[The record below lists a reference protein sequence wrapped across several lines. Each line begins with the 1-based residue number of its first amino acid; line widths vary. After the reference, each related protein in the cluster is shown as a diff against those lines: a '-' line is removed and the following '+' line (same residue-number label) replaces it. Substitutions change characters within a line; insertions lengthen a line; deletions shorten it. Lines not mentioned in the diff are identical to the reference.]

1 MTQAAFPKV
10 FHIICT
16 LLACMG
22 VHSGVHAADAY
33 NASLDAQNC
42 LFWRIPVRKFRLK
55 AYGTRCSQAV
65 PHPSTIL
72 ARRCLTSVIG
82 RERVCSSWY
91 GRRQRQGKIVRFY
104 GDNGHCRVRLSDSDN
119 TLHVLWRPSD
129 LNGWII
135 CLYHRQRLYEKLF
148 FNLLIYIPHPND
160 IRKSNKKQPITSEK
174 IRDFSLIFLSIFI

>member
-1 MTQAAFPKV
+1 MP
-10 FHIICT
+10 
-16 LLACMG
+16 
-22 VHSGVHAADAY
+22 
-33 NASLDAQNC
+33 
-42 LFWRIPVRKFRLK
+42 K

-65 PHPSTIL
+65 PYPSTIL

-160 IRKSNKKQPITSEK
+160 IRTSNKKQPITSEK
-174 IRDFSLIFLSIFI
+174 IRDFSLIFFYLYLYKSPYGPTTKYSKELVVKNFLLSYKLKV